1 MFKKQYLAVL
11 ISAALATT
19 YTLADQA
26 TLAEISVMAESQAD
40 RVTIGKTAFEKK
52 QPRDLKELLADELD
66 VQVNSLQGTRSGNDG
81 VNIRGL
87 QGNRVGM
94 SLDGIPMPETQEN
107 KLFVSLGQDFG
118 RGDFVEPT
126 ALRSVGIQY
135 GGSAKSLSGSVSFA
149 TLEPSDVIKS
159 GNVGGFIATGYDS
172 VDNSVYTSLS
182 GAARNEYYEGLV
194 LVNGRFGNEAENH
207 AKVGG
212 EGSKRTL
219 PNPADQKRNYV
230 LVKNAVKFN
239 EQHKLKLTFEHQQ
252 KETESELLS
261 GNGVSIDRAMGN
273 QRSGS
278 TRDFNQRARL
288 SLGHEFSSD
297 KGWLQHAS
305 TQLYFQQSKSDN
317 FRLRQST
324 TNRTRAETAEKSEKT
339 FGLNADFMSPIE
351 AGILQ
356 VLRYGLAYQQLDFS
370 ADIRCPSCAA
380 SLAFDP
386 VAKTKQHKA
395 TAYIEDEILFGKFA
409 VTPHLG
415 LLHYRSNPS
424 TNGYAQ
430 AAVSIAPVK
439 KQSTT
444 LFLPKLTLAWKV
456 DAAFEPFVQ
465 YSRGVKTPSA
475 QQLTSSF
482 SNTMPT
488 RQYAVIG
495 NPDLRPEI
503 ADNVDLGIKGKND
516 AVQYRVAA
524 FYNRYKDFI
533 DSLTSQGAGFN
544 PLIQYH
550 NLDSAR
556 IYGVTAN
563 AKWNVYAD
571 LYLSGGLSYSKGNS
585 ERDGTKT
592 PIDTI
597 QPLKAQAGVSYE
609 GATVGG
615 NVQLTHVKAKSNK
628 QISGAMYNPTS
639 TVNIVDLGIYW
650 KPLKSLTLTANVNNV
665 FDKTYW
671 NWSDISY
678 FAVNRSAPPGSI
690 SLTKENAE
698 TYSAPGRNYNLGLRY
713 EF

>member
-1 MFKKQYLAVL
+1 MLKKQSLAIL
-11 ISAALATT
+11 ISSALATT
-19 YTLADQA
+19 YALAEQA
-26 TLAEISVMAESQAD
+26 TLDEVSVIGESHVGRITLGKAE
-40 RVTIGKTAFEKK
+40 FEKK
-52 QPRDLKELLADELD
+52 QPRDVKALLADKLD
-66 VQVNSLQGTRSGNDG
+66 VQVNSLQGTRSGNDS

-149 TLEPSDVIKS
+149 TLEPSDVIRS

-212 EGSKRTL
+212 EGAKRTL

-252 KETESELLS
+252 KETETALLS
-261 GNGVSIDRAMGN
+261 GNGVSIDRAMGTQASGN
-273 QRSGS
+273 TLDFSQRI
-278 TRDFNQRARL
+278 RL
-288 SLGHEFSSD
+288 SLGHEFNRD
-297 KGWLQHAS
+297 TGWLQSAT

-317 FRLRQST
+317 FRLRQSA

-339 FGLNADFMSPIE
+339 FGLSADFMSPIDS
-351 AGILQ
+351 GILQ
-356 VLRYGLAYQQLDFS
+356 VLRYGLSYQQLDFA
-370 ADIRCPSCAA
+370 ADIHCSNCAT

-386 VAKTKQHKA
+386 TAKTKQHKMNV
-395 TAYIEDEILFGKFA
+395 YLEDEILLGKFA

-415 LLHYRSNPS
+415 LLHYRSSPS

-444 LFLPKLTLAWKV
+444 LFLPKLTLAWQV

-482 SNTMPT
+482 SNSMPG

-495 NPDLRPEI
+495 NADLRPEI
-503 ADNVDLGIKGKND
+503 ADSVDLGIKGKNEY
-516 AVQYRVAA
+516 VQYRVAA

-533 DSLTSQGAGFN
+533 DSVTSRGAGFN

-550 NLDSAR
+550 NLDNAT
-556 IYGVTAN
+556 IYGVTAK
-563 AKWNVYAD
+563 AKWNVYGD
-571 LYLSGGLSYSKGNS
+571 LFLSSGVSYSKGRT
-585 ERDGTKT
+585 ERNGTKT

-597 QPLKAQAGVSYE
+597 QPLKAQAGVSYD

-615 NVQLTHVKAKSNK
+615 NVQLTHIKSKSNK
-628 QISGAMYNPTS
+628 QISGEMYNPTS
-639 TVNIVDLGIYW
+639 TVNIVDLGVYW

-678 FAVNRSAPPGSI
+678 FVINRSGGPNSMA
-690 SLTKENAE
+690 LNKENAE
-698 TYSAPGRNYNLGLRY
+698 TYSAPGRNYNLGVRY